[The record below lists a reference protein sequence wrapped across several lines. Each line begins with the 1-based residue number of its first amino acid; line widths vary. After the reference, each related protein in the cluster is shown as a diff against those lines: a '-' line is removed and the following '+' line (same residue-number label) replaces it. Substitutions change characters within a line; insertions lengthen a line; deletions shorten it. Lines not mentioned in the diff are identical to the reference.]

1 MSAPPFR
8 LGQAWRMKARPEVT
22 ATINRLLSSR
32 ERRRYEAWGVTPVR
46 YEGLAYPFPAADAW
60 GRGVCLLVTLEE
72 WEVAP

>member
-32 ERRRYEAWGVTPVR
+32 ERRRYE
-46 YEGLAYPFPAADAW
+46 GLAYPFPAADAW